1 MGQLLHFESRVFP
14 QTTSDSPAPSC
25 SSSLSTHP
33 QDEDDDDNEDKKI
46 EDRWRKNE
54 RKWSF
59 IHPFTWNS
67 EQVVNIMKDEERNIM
82 KS

>member
-1 MGQLLHFESRVFP
+1 MAYLMATKKLRMEEAYEFVKTRRRVVSPNFNFMGQLLHFESRVFP

-46 EDRWRKNE
+46 EDR
-54 RKWSF
+54 
-59 IHPFTWNS
+59 
-67 EQVVNIMKDEERNIM
+67 
-82 KS
+82 